1 TNSGS
6 AAGQT
11 RRRLVTP
18 PFAWGGGGV
27 APPAAEPQTL
37 GEGGDGCPHTL
48 PFGGGWPAMSLR
60 SSVPAL
66 LWWLFWILVA
76 LLLVILAALIIHH
89 FGGFD
94 LSFHLGDFHFDL
106 GVTGH

>member
-1 TNSGS
+1 
-6 AAGQT
+6 
-11 RRRLVTP
+11 
-18 PFAWGGGGV
+18 
-27 APPAAEPQTL
+27 
-37 GEGGDGCPHTL
+37 
-48 PFGGGWPAMSLR
+48 MSLR